1 MQPINDE
8 QTRSLPLYGRIA
20 AGTPIEALRNQT
32 NSIDVP
38 ESLIASGEHYALEVE
53 GDSMTDAGIHDGDTV
68 VIQRS
73 ETAEN
78 GSIVVA
84 LVDNQEVTLKRMRQK
99 GNSVALESA
108 NDAYETR
115 IFGPVTRELRSKGQM
130 KIISLAPEVIKLL
143 FVFGGIALLL
153 SMICDRY
160 FGTKISKIIFLMLCL
175 LIVGVLIISHLTGYL
190 NS

>member
-1 MQPINDE
+1 
-8 QTRSLPLYGRIA
+8 
-20 AGTPIEALRNQT
+20 
-32 NSIDVP
+32 
-38 ESLIASGEHYALEVE
+38 
-53 GDSMTDAGIHDGDTV
+53 MTDAGIHDGDTV

-115 IFGPVTRELRSKGQM
+115 IFGPDRVQ
-130 KIISLAPEVIKLL
+130 VQ
-143 FVFGGIALLL
+143 GILVGL
-153 SMICDRY
+153 MRRY
-160 FGTKISKIIFLMLCL
+160 
-175 LIVGVLIISHLTGYL
+175 
-190 NS
+190 